1 MNNWID
7 FPLYAGF
14 AIACWAVALLGQFI
28 KNQRTAQAIF
38 SGFTV
43 LGIIAIV
50 TFTANLWM
58 HLDRPPMRTLGE
70 TRLWYAVFLPI
81 IGLIMFRVWKYK
93 WLLSYSLVMAMV
105 FITINYFN
113 PETYNKALMPAL
125 QSVWFVPHVLVYIFS
140 YAILAASSIVAALG
154 IYKWYRQTY
163 SATILKM
170 ADNLVYIGFG
180 FLSLGL
186 LFGAL
191 WAKEAWGH
199 YWTWDPKET
208 WAMLTWLGYLIY
220 IHIRYRNPDAVK
232 TPLYCLSLA
241 FVILLLCWFGV
252 NYMPSASQSVHTY
265 SNG

>member
-7 FPLYAGF
+7 YPLYAVLTLV
-14 AIACWAVALLGQFI
+14 CWIIALLSQLI
-28 KNQRTAQAIF
+28 KNKKVSGMVLSAFTITGILLISIF
-38 SGFTV
+38 
-43 LGIIAIV
+43 A
-50 TFTANLWM
+50 ANLWR
-58 HLDRPPMRTLGE
+58 HLERPPMRTLGE
-70 TRLWYAVFLPI
+70 TRLWYAVFLPV
-81 IGLIMFRVWKYK
+81 IGLVVFRLWKFT
-93 WLLSYSLVMAMV
+93 WLLCYSLVMAMV
-105 FITINYFN
+105 FLGVNYFN

-125 QSVWFVPHVLVYIFS
+125 QSVWFIPHVLVYIFS
-140 YAILAASSIVAALG
+140 YALLAASSIVAGIG
-154 IYKWYRQTY
+154 IYKWYKNTY
-163 SATILKM
+163 SDSLLIV

-220 IHIRYRNPDAVK
+220 MHLRYRNPDAVK
-232 TPLYCLSLA
+232 MPLYCLSLA
-241 FVILLLCWFGV
+241 FVVLLLCWFGV

-265 SNG
+265 TNG